1 MIRALERHV
10 PMLAWGRA
18 YTRADLP
25 GDLMAGLITAIM
37 LVPQAMAYAML
48 AGLPPEVGL
57 YASIAPPIL
66 YGIFGSSRA
75 LAVGPVAIASLMT
88 ATALGALSPPGS
100 ESYIANALVLS
111 LLIGLMLV
119 ALGLARAGFLINFL
133 SHPVISGFT
142 TAASILIVVSQLK
155 HLLGIN
161 IPRGESFA
169 TVINLVQHIGETNL
183 VTLAIGGAA
192 LAILLAMRAPLTR
205 LLQHWKLSP
214 LMIQFLT
221 RSSPLLA
228 VILGI
233 AVTAIWRLHDTAGV
247 AIVGAIPSGLPAL
260 TMPGTDLSVWRALL
274 PAAALIAFVSYLESV
289 SVAKALAGKRRQ
301 KVDADQEL
309 VGLGAAN
316 LAAAFTGASPVAG
329 GFARSMVNFAAGANT
344 PLASILTALL
354 LAVSVMFF
362 TPLFYHL
369 PQAVL
374 AATIVVAVVQL
385 IDLPA
390 FRRSWQYNKADF
402 AAQLATFLIVLA
414 VGVEEGIVAG
424 MVMSLLLYLWRSS
437 RPHFAVVGQV
447 GDTEHFRNVKR
458 HKVRTDPAI
467 LLFRIDENL
476 YFPNAGY
483 LEDMLRAEIA
493 ANPAIREVVL
503 ICSSVSLI
511 DASALETLME
521 LRETLRAAGVTLN
534 LAEVK
539 GPVMD
544 RLQRTSFLDDLAPGQ
559 IFLSTYDAVKFLRE
573 RLYADPYGSAI

>member
-1 MIRALERHV
+1 MMRVLERYV
-10 PMLAWGRA
+10 PILAWSRA

-25 GDLMAGLITAIM
+25 GDLMAGMITAIM

-48 AGLPPEVGL
+48 AGLPPQVGL

-88 ATALGALSPPGS
+88 ATALTALSAPGS
-100 ESYIANALVLS
+100 ASYLANALVLS
-111 LLIGLMLV
+111 LLIGLMLL
-119 ALGLARAGFLINFL
+119 ALGVARAGFLVNFL

-142 TAASILIVVSQLK
+142 TAASILIIISQLK
-155 HLLGIN
+155 HLLGIT
-161 IPRGESFA
+161 IPRGESIA
-169 TVINLVQHIGETNL
+169 TLINVIRHAGETNIT
-183 VTLAIGGAA
+183 TLAIGITA
-192 LAILLAMRAPLTR
+192 LLILLAMRTPLTW
-205 LLQHWKLSP
+205 LLRQWKISP
-214 LMIQFLT
+214 PMIQFLT

-228 VILGI
+228 VVLGI
-233 AVTAIWRLHDTAGV
+233 TATAAWRLHDTAGV
-247 AIVGAIPSGLPAL
+247 VIVGAIPGGLPAL
-260 TMPGTDLSVWRALL
+260 TIPSMDVGVWRALL

-301 KVDADQEL
+301 KIDADQEL
-309 VGLGAAN
+309 IGLGAAN

-362 TPLFYHL
+362 TPLFYNL

-385 IDLPA
+385 VDLPS
-390 FRRSWQYNKADF
+390 FLHTWQYNKTDF
-402 AAQLATFLIVLA
+402 AAQAATFLVVLV
-414 VGVEEGIVAG
+414 VGVEQGIVVG
-424 MVMSLLLYLWRSS
+424 ILLSLLLYLWRTS
-437 RPHFAVVGQV
+437 RPHLAVVGRV
-447 GDTEHFRNVKR
+447 GSTEHFRNISR
-458 HKVRTDPAI
+458 HAVSTDPEI
-467 LLFRIDENL
+467 LLLRIDENL

-483 LEDMLRAEIA
+483 LEDRVRAEVA
-493 ANPAIREVVL
+493 AHPVIREVVL
-503 ICSSVSLI
+503 ICSSVSMI
-511 DASALETLME
+511 DASALDTLIG
-521 LRETLRAAGVTLN
+521 LRETLHAAGITLH

-544 RLQRTSFLDDLAPGQ
+544 KLQRTSFIADLAPGQ
-559 IFLSTYDAVKFLRE
+559 IFLSTHDAVKSLRE

>member
-1 MIRALERHV
+1 MPV
-10 PMLAWGRA
+10 LAWGRT
-18 YTRADLP
+18 YSRADLP

-57 YASIAPPIL
+57 YASIAPPIF
-66 YGIFGSSRA
+66 YGLFGSSRA

-88 ATALGALSPPGS
+88 ASALSAISPPGS

-111 LLIGLMLV
+111 MLIGGMLLV
-119 ALGLARAGFLINFL
+119 LGIARAGFLVNFL

-142 TAASILIVVSQLK
+142 TAASILIVISQLK
-155 HLLGIN
+155 HLLGISV
-161 IPRGESFA
+161 PRGDSLS
-169 TVINLVQHIGETNL
+169 TLV
-183 VTLAIGGAA
+183 AIGGALDDTNPTTLSIGAGA
-192 LAILLAMRAPLTR
+192 LVLLLLMRAPLTR
-205 LLQHWKLSP
+205 LLQRTSLSP
-214 LMIQFLT
+214 FMVQLIT

-233 AVTAIWRLHDTAGV
+233 AATAAWRLDETAGV
-247 AIVGAIPSGLPAL
+247 SIVGSIPSGLPPIGL
-260 TMPGTDLSVWRALL
+260 PRIDMDVWQALL
-274 PAAALIAFVSYLESV
+274 PSAALIAFVGYLESV

-309 VGLGAAN
+309 IGLGAAN
-316 LAAAFTGASPVAG
+316 LAGAFTGASPVAG

-344 PLASILTALL
+344 PLASILTAAL

-362 TPLFYHL
+362 TPLFFFL

-374 AATIVVAVVQL
+374 AATIVVAVSTLV
-385 IDLPA
+385 DFPA
-390 FRRSWQYNKADF
+390 FQRTWAYNKADF
-402 AAQLATFLIVLA
+402 AAQAVTFLIVLG
-414 VGVEEGIVAG
+414 VGVEHGIVAG
-424 MVMSLLLYLWRSS
+424 ILLSILIYLWRSS

-447 GDTEHFRNVKR
+447 DGTEHYRNIKR
-458 HKVRTDPAI
+458 HTVRTDPAI

-483 LEDMLRAEIA
+483 LEDSLRGEVA
-493 ANPAIREVVL
+493 ARPEVTDVVL

-511 DASALETLME
+511 DASALETLIDLRDT
-521 LRETLRAAGVTLN
+521 LREAGITLH

-544 RLQRTSFLDDLAPGQ
+544 RLQHSEFLRGLSPGR
-559 IFLSTYDAVKFLRE
+559 IFLSTHQAVSELRE
-573 RLYADPYGSAI
+573 QLYADSYAAAI

>member
-1 MIRALERHV
+1 MNWLARHV
-10 PMLAWGRA
+10 PILSWGRT
-18 YTRADLP
+18 YSSRDLP
-25 GDLMAGLITAIM
+25 GDLTAGLITAIM

-48 AGLPPEVGL
+48 AGLPPQIGL

-88 ATALGALSPPGS
+88 ATALSALSAPGS

-111 LLIGLMLV
+111 LLIGLILLV
-119 ALGLARAGFLINFL
+119 LGLVRAGFLVNFL

-142 TAASILIVVSQLK
+142 SAAAILILISQIK
-155 HLLGIN
+155 YLLGID
-161 IPRGESFA
+161 IPRGEAFA
-169 TVINLVQHIGETNL
+169 TIVNVVRHIGETNPA
-183 VTLAIGGAA
+183 TLTIGGGA
-192 LAILLAMRAPLTR
+192 LAILLTMRGPLTR
-205 LLQHWKLSP
+205 FLQRLEIPP
-214 LMIQFLT
+214 LTAQFIT

-233 AVTAIWRLHDTAGV
+233 AVTAGWRLAETASV
-247 AIVGAIPSGLPAL
+247 AIVGAIPDGLPPL
-260 TMPGTDLSVWRALL
+260 TLPSADMGIWQALL

-289 SVAKALAGKRRQ
+289 SVAKALAAKRRQ

-316 LAAAFTGASPVAG
+316 IAAAFTGASPVAG

-354 LAVSVMFF
+354 LAISVLFL
-362 TPLFYHL
+362 TPLFHYL

-374 AATIVVAVVQL
+374 AATIVVAVAQL
-385 IDLPA
+385 IDLRS
-390 FRRSWQYNKADF
+390 FRRTWQYNKADF
-402 AAQLATFLIVLA
+402 AAQAVTFLIVLSI
-414 VGVEEGIVAG
+414 GVETGIITGIAL
-424 MVMSLLLYLWRSS
+424 SLMLYLWRSS

-447 GDTEHFRNVKR
+447 GDTEHYRNVKR
-458 HKVRTDPAI
+458 HKVRTDPGV

-476 YFPNAGY
+476 FFPNAGY
-483 LEDMLRAEIA
+483 LEDSLRAEVA
-493 ANPAIREVVL
+493 ANPEITDVVL
-503 ICSSVSLI
+503 ICSSVSLV
-511 DASALETLME
+511 DASALETLEE
-521 LRETLRAAGVTLN
+521 LRETLHAAGVTLH

-544 RLQRTSFLDDLAPGQ
+544 RLQRTSFIEDLAPGQ
-559 IFLSTYDAVKFLRE
+559 VFLSTHDAVKHLRE